1 MSTRA
6 RTRAAASASAA
17 ASAAKPGS
25 STSAQKQLKPVGQV
39 RKSVKGNKA
48 AEQTGKE
55 NVNGK
60 SVQGMEKKDRSKATT
75 LKPVHCMCSMG
86 DDGSPMI
93 LCSECKIW
101 CV

>member
-17 ASAAKPGS
+17 ASVAKPES
-25 STSAQKQLKPVGQV
+25 STSAQKPLKLIGQV

-48 AEQTGKE
+48 TEQIEKE

-60 SVQGMEKKDRSKATT
+60 SVQGVAKKGRSKATT